1 MKSNISNIMKGV
13 VGAMSAL
20 MLLGCS
26 AENPFDTD
34 GQGIVKLRTVVNSI
48 TTRADGDEA
57 SNSQALSDNCIVY
70 ISGEKGLV
78 YKKQGLNNV
87 DTQITLK
94 SGQYVAEAWTGDS
107 VTASFDKKFYRGY
120 QPFEVTSGS
129 LSNVVLNCKIRNVV
143 ASVNT
148 ATINPNLMKDD
159 YKIIIKNSGVDG
171 ELVFTKENAE
181 SAKGYF
187 MMPKG
192 DTALEYMIE
201 GTRKD
206 GKPFSKS
213 GKIENVES
221 AHHYI
226 LNFEY
231 NPNGGSDT
239 GAGAVFIKIT
249 IKDEDLGENDSVDIY
264 AKPTVAGVDFDIDKQ
279 RNYIDAANIPD
290 WTRVQVCAFGG
301 LDEIVISTD
310 AYALLGFS
318 DRSFNVLKLDTQEET
333 DFKNAGLTWL
343 SSLNEKT
350 NVVTA
355 YVEFKKTMLE
365 KLPTDSKTEYT
376 ISITAKDNAG
386 KITTKSLRIVRNEE
400 AIIVEDPVVI
410 DNLATTNDLL
420 AIGAHSVTLTYA
432 LADECTGTPGI
443 EYRKAGSEEDWKFQG
458 ISTPSNARRQI
469 LRKAAAKASITI
481 TGLEPGT
488 TYEYRAAEK
497 RSDGDWH
504 STEQPMKFTTEETYT
519 IPGASFEE
527 WSTYTA
533 ETMLGTKTVTLPWSV
548 GDKEASYW
556 GSGNEGS
563 ATANITLTDK
573 STNMTHSGTYS
584 ACLESKSALGLIAAG
599 NIFTGTYVRT
609 DGTNGVLS
617 VGRPYNGSHPTKLKV
632 YANYRP
638 GSGVKVGSGNDG
650 YVPTG
655 FKGGQDHGQ
664 IYVALTSEAVE
675 IRTNPDDRKLFTKDD
690 PVVLAYGQVTWTG
703 NFGPDGALQE
713 LEIPLE
719 YKEAA
724 RITKATHLVI
734 VCSASKYGDY
744 FSGAAGSKMYLDDFE
759 LVY

>member
-1 MKSNISNIMKGV
+1 MKNDISNIMKGV
-13 VGAMSAL
+13 VGVMSAV

-57 SNSQALSDNCIVY
+57 SDSQVLSDKCVVY
-70 ISGEKGLV
+70 ISGDKGLV
-78 YKKQGLNNV
+78 YKKQGLDNV

-94 SGQYVAEAWTGDS
+94 SGHYVAEAWTGDS

-120 QPFEVTSGS
+120 QPFDVTSGS
-129 LSNVVLNCKIRNVV
+129 LSNVVLNCRIRNVV

-148 ATINPNLMKDD
+148 ATINPNLMNDD
-159 YKIIIKNSGVDG
+159 YRITIKNSGKEG

-213 GKIENVES
+213 GKIEHVES

-239 GAGAVFIKIT
+239 ETGAVFIKIV
-249 IKDEDLGENDSVDIY
+249 IKDEDLGESDSVDIY
-264 AKPTVAGVDFDIDKQ
+264 AKPTIAGMEFDIDKQ

-290 WTRVQVCAFGG
+290 RTRVQVCAFGG
-301 LDEIVISTD
+301 LDEIVITTD
-310 AYALLGFS
+310 AYALLGLPAQ
-318 DRSFNVLKLDTQEET
+318 SFNVLKLDNET
-333 DFKNAGLTWL
+333 AFKEAGLTW
-343 SSLNEKT
+343 SRSVNEKN
-350 NVVTA
+350 NVETA

-365 KLPTDSKTEYT
+365 KLPTDSKTEYI
-376 ISITAKDNAG
+376 ISITAKDIAG
-386 KITTKSLRIVRNEE
+386 KITTKSLRIVRNED
-400 AIIVEDPVVI
+400 AIIVEDPIVI
-410 DNLATTNDLL
+410 DNMATANDLL
-420 AIGAHSVTLTYA
+420 AIGAHSATLTYI
-432 LADECTGTPGI
+432 LADETTGTPGI

-469 LRKAAAKASITI
+469 VRKAAAKASITI
-481 TGLEPGT
+481 SGLEPGT

-504 STEQPMKFTTEETYT
+504 STEQPMKFTTEETYA

-533 ETMLGTKTVTLPWSV
+533 KTMLGEKTVTLPWPV

-573 STNMTHSGTYS
+573 STDMKHTGTYS
-584 ACLESKSALGLIAAG
+584 ASLESKSALGIIAAG
-599 NIFTGTYVRT
+599 NLFMGSYVKT

-617 VGRPYNGSHPTKLKV
+617 LGRPYNGSHPRKLKV

-638 GSGVKVGSGNDG
+638 GNGVSVKKGNEG
-650 YVPTG
+650 YVPSG
-655 FKGGQDHGQ
+655 FADGNDHGQ
-664 IYVALTSEAVE
+664 IYVALTTEAVE
-675 IRTNPDDRKLFTKDD
+675 IRTNPNNRKLFTQDD
-690 PVVLAYGQVTWTG
+690 PAVLAYGQVTWTG
-703 NFGPDGALQE
+703 NFGPDGALEE

-724 RITKATHLVI
+724 RTTKATHLVI